1 MFEYA
6 DVDALKILLQASA
19 AAESLQL
26 RFAELH
32 QRRAELLSD
41 QRQLEAERSAFEQ
54 RAGEFAA
61 EVARA
66 RAEHRE
72 QSAELE
78 QRLQRCVQQ
87 EEQQERLGNEL
98 RAARRTL
105 SEERVALRQSVRA
118 ELDSERLKLGQERA
132 VLESERQRLRE
143 QSESDRSEHAE
154 RMQRLADELRQ
165 EKQRLADQAR
175 EQIAQEVAQLARR
188 EQEQQVVWEQQ
199 QG

>member
-1 MFEYA
+1 MSEGDEQQPAEQPTVIGSLEAAPMALSASSVVSNLSGGSGAFEYA

-19 AAESLQL
+19 AAESLQV

-54 RAGEFAA
+54 RASEFAA

-78 QRLQRCVQQ
+78 QRL
-87 EEQQERLGNEL
+87 
-98 RAARRTL
+98 
-105 SEERVALRQSVRA
+105 
-118 ELDSERLKLGQERA
+118 
-132 VLESERQRLRE
+132 
-143 QSESDRSEHAE
+143 
-154 RMQRLADELRQ
+154 
-165 EKQRLADQAR
+165 
-175 EQIAQEVAQLARR
+175 
-188 EQEQQVVWEQQ
+188 
-199 QG
+199 